1 MKTFKE
7 YTSKRKYVAVQYD
20 EESQKK
26 LREWAKENGFD
37 LTAKYDGE
45 KQNEKDFDF
54 HTTIFYTSNEMEDLP
69 EEPEY
74 KLIES
79 YSVTPMGFDL
89 LGEEKNIPVI
99 KLAPE
104 GMIVDLRKTYEK
116 IGMKDQW
123 PEYLPHIS
131 LSYVR
136 KSYDLSGLTLPT
148 FPITFNRVKVEDILE

>member
-1 MKTFKE
+1 MNL
-7 YTSKRKYVAVQYD
+7 KRKYVAAIYD
-20 EESQKK
+20 EPSQDR
-26 LREWAKENGFD
+26 LREWSQNNGFD
-37 LTAKYDGE
+37 LSFGYGGKPQDPKE
-45 KQNEKDFDF
+45 FDF
-54 HTTIFYTSNEMEDLP
+54 HTTIFYTSNVMEDLP
-69 EEPEY
+69 DEPGY

-79 YSVTPMGFDL
+79 YSVTPMSFDL

-136 KSYDLSGLTLPT
+136 KDYNLDNISLPA